1 MNIYTQ
7 KQRWKLLLMVAAFFI
22 GAASLWYTN
31 RLVQQLSEEERK
43 KVELWAQGT
52 RELATMTDDGGPIGF
67 IFEVITNNNTVP
79 VILVNEEDEIISFR
93 NLDSLKSLEIR
104 YLTQQLNKMKE
115 EKPPIVI
122 TLPNGQENYIYY
134 RESTLLTQLRFYPY
148 FQLGV
153 IALFLLVS
161 YLAFSAS
168 RKAEQ
173 NQVWVGMAK
182 ETAHQLGTPLSS
194 LMAWVEYLKLKQDK
208 EDKYIVEVEKDIN
221 RLNTITERFSKIGSA
236 PALNNENLAEVLQ
249 HSLDYMKSRVS
260 AKLKMKLNSPETKA
274 ILVPMNAPL
283 FEWVIENLLKN
294 AIDAMKGIGSITI
307 NLTENNHQAIIDL
320 TDAGSGLSKAQFKTI
335 FKPGYTTKSRGW
347 GLGLSLSK
355 RIIEEY
361 HGGQILVKA
370 SYPGKGTTFRIILPK
385 TIS

>member
-1 MNIYTQ
+1 MNIYTK
-7 KQRWKLLLMVAAFFI
+7 KQRWKLLLLIAAILI
-22 GAASLWYTN
+22 GALSLWYTN
-31 RLVQQLSEEERK
+31 RLVKRLSEEERK

-79 VILVNEEDEIISFR
+79 VILANEENEIISFR
-93 NLDSLKSLEIR
+93 NLDSLKSREPKYLE
-104 YLTQQLNKMKE
+104 QQLAKMKE
-115 EKPPIVI
+115 ERAPIVI
-122 TLPNGQENYIYY
+122 SLPNGQENYIYY
-134 RESTLLTQLRFYPY
+134 RESLLLTQLRYYPY

-194 LMAWVEYLKLKQDK
+194 LMAWVEYLKLKKDPN
-208 EDKYIVEVEKDIN
+208 DKYITEVEKDIK

-236 PALNNENLAEVLQ
+236 PALNKENLAEVLQ
-249 HSLDYMKSRVS
+249 HSVDYMKSRVS
-260 AKLKMKLNSPETKA
+260 SKLKIKLNAPETKN
-274 ILVPMNAPL
+274 IYVPMNAPL
-283 FEWVIENLLKN
+283 FEWVIENILKN
-294 AIDAMKGIGSITI
+294 AIDAMQGIGSITI
-307 NLTENNHQAIIDL
+307 QLNENGQHSFIDIAD
-320 TDAGSGLSKAQFKTI
+320 TGKGLSKSQYKTI

-361 HGGQILVKA
+361 HKGQIFVKH
-370 SYPGKGTTFRIILPK
+370 SQQGKGTTFRIILPK
-385 TIS
+385 EIN